1 MGHLSH
7 AKVFS
12 CIARNKPTF
21 VWCEP
26 AGKTGDSG
34 PAKKRL
40 KRSSREDQQSL
51 TLKHGSLL
59 VMRGY
64 TQRDWI
70 HSVPKRAKAEGTR
83 INLTFRLVL

>member
-1 MGHLSH
+1 MFSYKNRSERTFSWFEH
-7 AKVFS
+7 A
-12 CIARNKPTF
+12 
-21 VWCEP
+21 E
-26 AGKTGDSG
+26 KTTDGG
-34 PAKKRL
+34 PVKKRL
-40 KRSSREDQQSL
+40 KRSNKEDQQSL